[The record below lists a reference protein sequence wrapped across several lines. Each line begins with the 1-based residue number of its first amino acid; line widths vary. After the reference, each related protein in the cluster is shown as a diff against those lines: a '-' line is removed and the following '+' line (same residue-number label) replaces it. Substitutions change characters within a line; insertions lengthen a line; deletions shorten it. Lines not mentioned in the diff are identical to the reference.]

1 MLELTLIIILI
12 TLSAIFS
19 ASETAYTS
27 LSLIQIQDI
36 KKKGKLGKVAYNLA
50 QNPSK
55 LVTTILIGNNIA
67 NITTSVLAT
76 KFVLNKYGNNAL
88 AFSTGIVT
96 IIVLIFSEIFPK
108 QIAILNNEGV
118 ALSSSILLKTLTFI
132 FTPII
137 YVINGITKVL
147 LSLCKIK
154 TSQKM
159 NKDSIK
165 NMLFL
170 AENLGILENDA
181 RIFMQKMLNIGEVRA
196 SEVMTHR
203 TEVFSLSSTS
213 KLKDKIKLIKKEGY
227 SRIPVYK
234 GQNREQ
240 IIGILITK
248 DLIEISKNE
257 LEKSIIKFT
266 KPAVFVQ
273 QNKRIKDTLAIMRQ
287 NQKIMAIVID
297 EYGGFSG
304 ILTIEDIVEKIFGSI
319 FDEYDLEEEKQFIT
333 KEDENVYLILGETTF
348 DKIEETIEIKIQH
361 KDYINTIGG
370 YIMDLLDKIPKE
382 GEQVNTEHGEY
393 LIEEVQNH
401 KIKKITFKKF
411 ERSENV

>member
-1 MLELTLIIILI
+1 MLELSLIIVSIV
-12 TLSAIFS
+12 LSAVFS

-27 LSLIQIQDI
+27 LSLMQLQDI
-36 KKKGKLGKVAYNLA
+36 KKKGKLGAIVYYLA

-55 LVTTILIGNNIA
+55 LVTTILIGNNIS

-76 KFVLNKYGNNAL
+76 KFVLNRYGDTAL

-96 IIVLIFSEIFPK
+96 IVVLIFSEIFPK
-108 QIAILNNEGV
+108 QIAILNNEGI
-118 ALSSSILLKTLTFI
+118 ALSTSILLKTLTFI

-137 YVINGITKVL
+137 YVINGMTKAL
-147 LSLCKIK
+147 LILCKIK

-159 NKDSIK
+159 NKDTIR
-165 NMLFL
+165 NMLSL

-181 RIFMQKMLNIGEVRA
+181 RIFMQKMLNIGEVRT

-213 KLKDKIKLIKKEGY
+213 NLKDKIKIIKKEGY
-227 SRIPVYK
+227 SRIPVYR

-248 DLIEISKNE
+248 DLIEISKKE
-257 LEKSIIKFT
+257 LEKSIIKFA

-287 NQKIMAIVID
+287 KQKIMAIVID

-304 ILTIEDIVEKIFGSI
+304 ILTIEDIVEKIFGAI
-319 FDEYDLEEEKQFIT
+319 FDEYDLEEEKQFII
-333 KEDENVYLILGETTF
+333 KRSENIYLILGETTF
-348 DKIEETIEIKIQH
+348 DEIEEIIGIKIQH
-361 KDYINTIGG
+361 KDYINTVGG
-370 YIMDLLDKIPKE
+370 YIMDLLDKIPKG

-393 LIEEVQNH
+393 LIEEVRNH
-401 KIKKITFKKF
+401 KIRKIIFKKF
-411 ERSENV
+411 EKE

>member
-1 MLELTLIIILI
+1 MLDLSLIVVFIV
-12 TLSAIFS
+12 LSAVFS

-27 LSLIQIQDI
+27 LSLMQLQDI
-36 KKKGKLGKVAYNLA
+36 KKKGKLGAIVYHLA
-50 QNPSK
+50 QTPSK
-55 LVTTILIGNNIA
+55 LVTTILIGNNIS

-76 KFVLNKYGNNAL
+76 KFVLNKYGDNAL

-108 QIAILNNEGV
+108 QIAILNNEGI
-118 ALSSSILLKTLTFI
+118 ALSTSILLKTLAFV

-137 YVINGITKVL
+137 YVINEMTKIL

-159 NKDSIK
+159 NKDTIK
-165 NMLFL
+165 NMLSL

-181 RIFMQKMLNIGEVRA
+181 RMFMQKMLNIGEVRA

-213 KLKDKIKLIKKEGY
+213 KLKDKIKMIKKEGY
-227 SRIPVYK
+227 SRIPVYR
-234 GQNREQ
+234 GHNREQ

-248 DLIEISKNE
+248 DLIEISKKE
-257 LEKSIIKFT
+257 LEKSIIKFA

-287 NQKIMAIVID
+287 KQKIMAIVID

-304 ILTIEDIVEKIFGSI
+304 ILTIEDIVEKIFGAI
-319 FDEYDLEEEKQFIT
+319 FDEYDLEEEKQFII
-333 KEDENVYLILGETTF
+333 KKDENTYLILGETTF
-348 DKIEETIEIKIQH
+348 DEIEEIVGIKIQH
-361 KDYINTIGG
+361 KDYINTVGG

-393 LIEEVQNH
+393 LIEEVRNH

-411 ERSENV
+411 EKE

>member
-1 MLELTLIIILI
+1 MLELSLIIVFIM
-12 TLSAIFS
+12 LSAIFS

-27 LSLIQIQDI
+27 LSLIQLQDI
-36 KKKGKLGKVAYNLA
+36 KKQGKLGTIVYQLA

-55 LVTTILIGNNIA
+55 LVTTILIGNNIS

-76 KFVLNKYGNNAL
+76 KFVLNKYGNSAL

-108 QIAILNNEGV
+108 QIAILNNEGI
-118 ALSSSILLKTLTFI
+118 ALSTSILLKTLTFV

-137 YVINGITKVL
+137 YVINGMTKAL
-147 LSLCKIK
+147 LILCKIK

-159 NKDSIK
+159 NKDSIR
-165 NMLFL
+165 NMLSL

-181 RIFMQKMLNIGEVRA
+181 RIFMQKMLNIGEVRT

-213 KLKDKIKLIKKEGY
+213 KLKDQIKMIKKEGY
-227 SRIPVYK
+227 SRIPIYR

-248 DLIEISKNE
+248 DLIEISKKE
-257 LEKSIIKFT
+257 LEKSIIKFA

-287 NQKIMAIVID
+287 KQKIMAIVID

-304 ILTIEDIVEKIFGSI
+304 ILTIEDIVEKIFGAI
-319 FDEYDLEEEKQFIT
+319 FDEYDLEEEKQFII
-333 KEDENVYLILGETTF
+333 KKDESTYLILGETTF
-348 DKIEETIEIKIQH
+348 DEIEETIGIKIEH
-361 KDYINTIGG
+361 KDYINTVGG

-393 LIEEVQNH
+393 LIEEVQSH

-411 ERSENV
+411 EKE

>member
-1 MLELTLIIILI
+1 MLELSLIIVSIV
-12 TLSAIFS
+12 LSAVFS

-27 LSLIQIQDI
+27 LSLMQLQDI
-36 KKKGKLGKVAYNLA
+36 KKKGKLGAIVYYLA

-55 LVTTILIGNNIA
+55 LVTTILIGNNIS

-76 KFVLNKYGNNAL
+76 KFVLNRYGDTAL

-96 IIVLIFSEIFPK
+96 IVVLIFSEIFPK
-108 QIAILNNEGV
+108 QIAILNNEGI
-118 ALSSSILLKTLTFI
+118 ALSTSILLKTLTLV

-137 YVINGITKVL
+137 YMINGMTKAL
-147 LSLCKIK
+147 LILCKIK

-159 NKDSIK
+159 NKDTIR
-165 NMLFL
+165 NMLSL

-181 RIFMQKMLNIGEVRA
+181 RIFMQKMLNIGEVRT

-213 KLKDKIKLIKKEGY
+213 KLKDKIKIIKKEGY
-227 SRIPVYK
+227 SRIPVYR

-248 DLIEISKNE
+248 DLIEISKKE
-257 LEKSIIKFT
+257 LEKSIIKFA

-287 NQKIMAIVID
+287 KQKIMAIVID

-304 ILTIEDIVEKIFGSI
+304 ILTIEDIVEKIFGAI
-319 FDEYDLEEEKQFIT
+319 FDEYDLEEEKQFII
-333 KEDENVYLILGETTF
+333 KRSENIYLILGETTF
-348 DKIEETIEIKIQH
+348 DEIEEIIGIKIQH
-361 KDYINTIGG
+361 KDYINTVGG
-370 YIMDLLDKIPKE
+370 YIMDLLDKIPKG

-393 LIEEVQNH
+393 LIEEVRNH
-401 KIKKITFKKF
+401 KIRKIIFKKF
-411 ERSENV
+411 EKE

>member
-1 MLELTLIIILI
+1 MLELIIIAI
-12 TLSAIFS
+12 FIILSAIFS

-27 LSLIQIQDI
+27 LSLIQLQDI
-36 KKKGKLGKVAYNLA
+36 KKKGKLGVVVYHLS

-67 NITTSVLAT
+67 NIAASALTT
-76 KFVLNKYGNNAL
+76 KFVLDKYGNNAL
-88 AFSTGIVT
+88 ALSTGIVT
-96 IIVLIFSEIFPK
+96 IVVLIFAEIFPK
-108 QIAILNNEGV
+108 QIAILNNESI
-118 ALSSSILLKTLTFI
+118 ALSTSILLKTLTII
-132 FTPII
+132 FTPVI
-137 YVINGITKVL
+137 YVINGIVRIL
-147 LSLCKIK
+147 LSLSKIK

-159 NKDSIK
+159 TKDSIR
-165 NMLFL
+165 NMLSL
-170 AENLGILENDA
+170 AENLGILENDD

-240 IIGILITK
+240 IIGILIAK
-248 DLIEISKNE
+248 DLIEINRKE
-257 LEKSIIKFT
+257 LDKSIIKFV

-273 QNKRIKDTLAIMRQ
+273 QNKRIKDILDIMRQ
-287 NQKIMAIVID
+287 RQKIMAIVID

-304 ILTIEDIVEKIFGSI
+304 ILTIEDIIEKIFGAI
-319 FDEYDLEEEKQFIT
+319 FDEYDLEEEKQFII
-333 KEDENVYLILGETTF
+333 KKDENTYLILGETTF
-348 DKIEETIEIKIQH
+348 DEIEETVGIKIQH
-361 KDYINTIGG
+361 EDYINTIGG
-370 YIMDLLDKIPKE
+370 YIMDLLDKIPKG

-401 KIKKITFKKF
+401 KIRKITFKKL
-411 ERSENV
+411 EKE

>member
-1 MLELTLIIILI
+1 MLELTIILI
-12 TLSAIFS
+12 FIILSAIFS

-27 LSLIQIQDI
+27 LSLIQLQDI
-36 KKKGKLGKVAYNLA
+36 KKKGKLGIVVYNLA

-67 NITTSVLAT
+67 NITASALTT
-76 KFVLNKYGNNAL
+76 KFVLDKYGNNAL
-88 AFSTGIVT
+88 ALSTGIIT
-96 IIVLIFSEIFPK
+96 IIVLICSEIFPK
-108 QIAILNNEGV
+108 QIAILNNESIV
-118 ALSSSILLKTLTFI
+118 LSTSILLKILTI
-132 FTPII
+132 LFTPAI
-137 YVINGITKVL
+137 YVINGIVKIL

-154 TSQKM
+154 ASQKM
-159 NKDSIK
+159 TKDSIK

-170 AENLGILENDA
+170 AEKLGILENDD

-213 KLKDKIKLIKKEGY
+213 QLKDKIKLIKKEGY

-248 DLIEISKNE
+248 DLIEISKKK
-257 LEKSIIKFT
+257 LEQNIVKFV

-273 QNKRIKDTLAIMRQ
+273 QNKRIKDILDIMRQ
-287 NQKIMAIVID
+287 KQKIMAIVID
-297 EYGGFSG
+297 EYGGFAG
-304 ILTIEDIVEKIFGSI
+304 ILTIEDIVEKIFGAI
-319 FDEYDLEEEKQFIT
+319 FDEYDFEEQKQLIT
-333 KEDENVYLILGETTF
+333 KKDKNIYLISGETTF
-348 DKIEETIEIKIQH
+348 DEIEETVGIKIQH

-370 YIMDLLDKIPKE
+370 YIMDLLDKIPTG
-382 GEQVNTEHGEY
+382 GEQVSTEHGKY
-393 LIEEVQNH
+393 LIEEIQNH
-401 KIKKITFKKF
+401 KIKKITFTKLEK
-411 ERSENV
+411 E

>member
-1 MLELTLIIILI
+1 MLELIIIFILVI
-12 TLSAIFS
+12 LSAIFS

-27 LSLIQIQDI
+27 LSLIQLQDI
-36 KKKGKLGKVAYNLA
+36 KKKGKLGTVVYNLS

-67 NITTSVLAT
+67 NITASTLTT
-76 KFVLNKYGNNAL
+76 KFVLDKYGNNSLAL
-88 AFSTGIVT
+88 STGIIT
-96 IIVLIFSEIFPK
+96 IIVLICSEIFPK
-108 QIAILNNEGV
+108 QIAILNNESIV
-118 ALSSSILLKTLTFI
+118 LSTSILIKALTII
-132 FTPII
+132 FTPAI
-137 YVINGITKVL
+137 YIINGMVKIL

-159 NKDSIK
+159 TKDSIR
-165 NMLFL
+165 NMLSL
-170 AENLGILENDA
+170 AEKLGILENDD

-248 DLIEISKNE
+248 DLIEISKKK
-257 LEKSIIKFT
+257 LEKSIIKFI

-273 QNKRIKDTLAIMRQ
+273 QNKRIKEILDIMRQ
-287 NQKIMAIVID
+287 KQKIMAIVID

-304 ILTIEDIVEKIFGSI
+304 ILTVEDIIEKIFGAI
-319 FDEYDLEEEKQFIT
+319 FDEYDFEEEKQLIT
-333 KEDENVYLILGETTF
+333 KKEDNVYLISGETTF
-348 DKIEETIEIKIQH
+348 DEIEETVGIKIQH

-370 YIMDLLDKIPKE
+370 YIMDLLDKIPTK

-393 LIEEVQNH
+393 LIEEIQNH
-401 KIKKITFKKF
+401 KIKKITFKKLRK
-411 ERSENV
+411 E

>member
-1 MLELTLIIILI
+1 MLELIIILI
-12 TLSAIFS
+12 SIILSAIFS

-27 LSLIQIQDI
+27 LSLIQLQDI
-36 KKKGKLGKVAYNLA
+36 KKKGKLGTIVYHLA

-67 NITTSVLAT
+67 NITTSVLTT
-76 KFVLNKYGNNAL
+76 KFVLDNYGNNAL
-88 AFSTGIVT
+88 ALSTGIIT
-96 IIVLIFSEIFPK
+96 IIVLICSEIFPK
-108 QIAILNNEGV
+108 QIAIINNERIV
-118 ALSSSILLKTLTFI
+118 LSTSILLKILTI
-132 FTPII
+132 ILTPVI
-137 YVINGITKVL
+137 YAINSIVKGL
-147 LSLCKIK
+147 LNLCKIK
-154 TSQKM
+154 STQKM
-159 NKDSIK
+159 TKDSIK

-170 AENLGILENDA
+170 AEKLGILENDD

-196 SEVMTHR
+196 SEIMTHR
-203 TEVFSLSSTS
+203 TEVFLLSSTS

-248 DLIEISKNE
+248 DLIEISKKK
-257 LEKSIIKFT
+257 LEKSIVKFI

-273 QNKRIKDTLAIMRQ
+273 QNKRIKDILDIMRQ
-287 NQKIMAIVID
+287 KQKIMAIVID

-304 ILTIEDIVEKIFGSI
+304 ILTIEDIVEKIFGEI
-319 FDEYDLEEEKQFIT
+319 FDEYDFEEEKQLIT
-333 KEDENVYLILGETTF
+333 KKDENIYLISGETTF
-348 DKIEETIEIKIQH
+348 DEIEETVGIKIQH

-370 YIMDLLDKIPKE
+370 YIMDLLDKIPTK

-393 LIEEVQNH
+393 LIEEIQNH

-411 ERSENV
+411 EKE

>member
-1 MLELTLIIILI
+1 MLELSLIIVSIV
-12 TLSAIFS
+12 LSAVFS

-27 LSLIQIQDI
+27 LSLMQLQDI
-36 KKKGKLGKVAYNLA
+36 KKKGKLGAIVYYLA

-55 LVTTILIGNNIA
+55 LVTTILIGNNIS

-76 KFVLNKYGNNAL
+76 KFVLNRYGDTAL

-96 IIVLIFSEIFPK
+96 IVVLIFSEIFPK
-108 QIAILNNEGV
+108 QIAILNNEGI
-118 ALSSSILLKTLTFI
+118 ALSTSILLKTLTFI

-137 YVINGITKVL
+137 YVINGMTKAL
-147 LSLCKIK
+147 LILCKIK

-159 NKDSIK
+159 NKDTIR
-165 NMLFL
+165 NMLSL

-181 RIFMQKMLNIGEVRA
+181 RIFMQKMLNIGEVRT

-213 KLKDKIKLIKKEGY
+213 KLKDKIKIIKKEGY
-227 SRIPVYK
+227 SRIPVYR

-248 DLIEISKNE
+248 DLIEISKKE
-257 LEKSIIKFT
+257 LEKSIIKFA

-287 NQKIMAIVID
+287 KQKIMAIVID

-304 ILTIEDIVEKIFGSI
+304 ILTIEDIVEKIFGAI
-319 FDEYDLEEEKQFIT
+319 FDEYDLEEEKQFII
-333 KEDENVYLILGETTF
+333 KRSENIYLILGETTF
-348 DKIEETIEIKIQH
+348 DEIEEIIGIKIQH
-361 KDYINTIGG
+361 KDYINTVGG
-370 YIMDLLDKIPKE
+370 YIMDLLDKIPKG

-393 LIEEVQNH
+393 LIEEVRNH
-401 KIKKITFKKF
+401 KIRKIIFKKF
-411 ERSENV
+411 EKE

>member
-1 MLELTLIIILI
+1 MLELIIILI
-12 TLSAIFS
+12 FIILSAIFS

-27 LSLIQIQDI
+27 LSLIQLQDI
-36 KKKGKLGKVAYNLA
+36 KKKGKLGTIVYNLA

-67 NITTSVLAT
+67 NITASALTT
-76 KFVLNKYGNNAL
+76 KFVLDKYGNNAL
-88 AFSTGIVT
+88 ALSTGIITV
-96 IIVLIFSEIFPK
+96 IVLICSEIFPK
-108 QIAILNNEGV
+108 QIAILNNESIV
-118 ALSSSILLKTLTFI
+118 LSTSILLKILTI
-132 FTPII
+132 ILTPII
-137 YVINGITKVL
+137 YAINGIVKIL

-154 TSQKM
+154 ASQKM
-159 NKDSIK
+159 TKDSIK

-170 AENLGILENDA
+170 AEKLGILDNDD

-248 DLIEISKNE
+248 DLIEISKKNF
-257 LEKSIIKFT
+257 EKNIIKFV

-273 QNKRIKDTLAIMRQ
+273 QNKRIKDILDIMRQ
-287 NQKIMAIVID
+287 KQKIMAIVID

-304 ILTIEDIVEKIFGSI
+304 ILTIEDIVEKIFGAI
-319 FDEYDLEEEKQFIT
+319 FDEYDFEEKKQLIT
-333 KEDENVYLILGETTF
+333 KQDENTYIISGETTF
-348 DKIEETIEIKIQH
+348 DEIEETVGIKIQH
-361 KDYINTIGG
+361 KEYINTIGG
-370 YIMDLLDKIPKE
+370 YIMDLLDKIPTS
-382 GEQVNTEHGEY
+382 GEQVKTEHGEY
-393 LIEEVQNH
+393 LIEEIQNH
-401 KIKKITFKKF
+401 KIKQITFKKL
-411 ERSENV
+411 EKE

>member
-1 MLELTLIIILI
+1 MLELIIILI
-12 TLSAIFS
+12 FIILSAIFS

-27 LSLIQIQDI
+27 LSLIQLQDI
-36 KKKGKLGKVAYNLA
+36 KKKGKLGTIVYNLA

-67 NITTSVLAT
+67 NITASALTT
-76 KFVLNKYGNNAL
+76 KFVLDKYGNNAL
-88 AFSTGIVT
+88 ALSTGIITV
-96 IIVLIFSEIFPK
+96 IVLICSEIFPK
-108 QIAILNNEGV
+108 QIAILNNESIV
-118 ALSSSILLKTLTFI
+118 LSTSILLKILTI
-132 FTPII
+132 ILTPII
-137 YVINGITKVL
+137 YAINGIVKIL

-154 TSQKM
+154 ASQKM
-159 NKDSIK
+159 TKDSIK

-170 AENLGILENDA
+170 AEKLGILDNDD

-248 DLIEISKNE
+248 DLIEISKKNF
-257 LEKSIIKFT
+257 EKNIIKFV

-273 QNKRIKDTLAIMRQ
+273 QNKRIKDILDIMRQ
-287 NQKIMAIVID
+287 KQKIMAIVID

-304 ILTIEDIVEKIFGSI
+304 ILTIEDIVEKIFGAI
-319 FDEYDLEEEKQFIT
+319 FDEYDFEEKKQLIT
-333 KEDENVYLILGETTF
+333 KQDENTYIISGETTF
-348 DKIEETIEIKIQH
+348 DEIEETVGIKIQH
-361 KDYINTIGG
+361 KEYINTIGG
-370 YIMDLLDKIPKE
+370 YIMDLLDKIPTS
-382 GEQVNTEHGEY
+382 GEQVKTEHGEY
-393 LIEEVQNH
+393 LIEEIQKSQN
-401 KIKKITFKKF
+401 KTNNI
-411 ERSENV
+411 

>member
-1 MLELTLIIILI
+1 MLELTIILI
-12 TLSAIFS
+12 FIILSAIFS

-27 LSLIQIQDI
+27 LSLIQLQDI
-36 KKKGKLGKVAYNLA
+36 KKKGKLGTVVYNLA

-67 NITTSVLAT
+67 NITASALTT
-76 KFVLNKYGNNAL
+76 KFVLDKYGNNAL
-88 AFSTGIVT
+88 ALSTGIIT
-96 IIVLIFSEIFPK
+96 IIVLICSEIFPK
-108 QIAILNNEGV
+108 QIAILNNESIV
-118 ALSSSILLKTLTFI
+118 LSTSILLKILTII
-132 FTPII
+132 FTPAI
-137 YVINGITKVL
+137 YVINGIVKIL

-154 TSQKM
+154 ASQKM
-159 NKDSIK
+159 TKDSIK

-170 AENLGILENDA
+170 AEKLGILENDD

-213 KLKDKIKLIKKEGY
+213 QLKDKIKLIKKEGY

-248 DLIEISKNE
+248 DLIEISKKK
-257 LEKSIIKFT
+257 LEQNIIKFV

-273 QNKRIKDTLAIMRQ
+273 QNKRIKDILDIMRQ
-287 NQKIMAIVID
+287 KQKIMAIVID
-297 EYGGFSG
+297 EYGGFAG
-304 ILTIEDIVEKIFGSI
+304 ILTIEDIVEKIFGAI
-319 FDEYDLEEEKQFIT
+319 FDEYDFEEQKQLIT
-333 KEDENVYLILGETTF
+333 KKDENIYLISGETTF
-348 DKIEETIEIKIQH
+348 DEIEETVGIKIQH

-370 YIMDLLDKIPKE
+370 YIMDLLDKIPTG
-382 GEQVNTEHGEY
+382 GEQVSTEHGEY
-393 LIEEVQNH
+393 LIEEIQNH
-401 KIKKITFKKF
+401 KIKKITFTKLDK
-411 ERSENV
+411 E

>member
-1 MLELTLIIILI
+1 MLELTLIIVFII
-12 TLSAIFS
+12 LSAIFS

-27 LSLIQIQDI
+27 LSLIQLQDI
-36 KKKGKLGKVAYNLA
+36 KKKGKLGTVVYHLA

-88 AFSTGIVT
+88 ALSTGIVT
-96 IIVLIFSEIFPK
+96 IIVLIFSEILPK
-108 QIAILNNEGV
+108 QIAILNNEGI
-118 ALSSSILLKTLTFI
+118 ALSTSILLKTLTFI

-137 YVINGITKVL
+137 YVINGMTKAL

-213 KLKDKIKLIKKEGY
+213 RLKDKIKLIKKEGY

-257 LEKSIIKFT
+257 LEKSIIKFA

-304 ILTIEDIVEKIFGSI
+304 IVTIEDIVEKIFGAI

-333 KEDENVYLILGETTF
+333 KEGENVYLILGETTF
-348 DKIEETIEIKIQH
+348 DEIEETVGIKIQH
-361 KDYINTIGG
+361 KDYINTMGG

-411 ERSENV
+411 EKE